1 MSEEIIKILDELG
14 KRFGIA
20 IDWTS
25 ENVVP
30 YAEELCKKFI
40 NYEIVTS
47 IFWIAF
53 CMILFASV
61 LIAAV
66 KLTKAANEDGWI
78 NGIPSVPAV
87 ITVILS
93 IVFGI
98 IAIITLGEQGMDI
111 ATCLTFPEKMIF
123 EYVKTLM

>member
-1 MSEEIIKILDELG
+1 MSEEIIKVLDELS
-14 KRFGIA
+14 KRFGVA

-25 ENVVP
+25 ENAIP
-30 YAEELCKKFI
+30 YLEQLAKKFV
-40 NYEIVTS
+40 NYEIATS

-53 CMILFASV
+53 FMILFV
-61 LIAAV
+61 VTLIVAV
-66 KLTKAANEDGWI
+66 KLTKMAIKDEWVNEFPG
-78 NGIPSVPAV
+78 VPAV

-111 ATCLTFPEKMIF
+111 ATCLTFPEKEIL